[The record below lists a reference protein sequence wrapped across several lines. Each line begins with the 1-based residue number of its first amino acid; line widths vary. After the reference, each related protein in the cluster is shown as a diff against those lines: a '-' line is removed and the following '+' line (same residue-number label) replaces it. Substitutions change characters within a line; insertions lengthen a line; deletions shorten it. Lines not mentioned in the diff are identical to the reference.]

1 MSGTF
6 QGRLAFTS
14 CTVNGGAVTFK
25 SQSGDFDETPTA
37 PIYTGVGIFTL
48 TLTSPIDP
56 NEACYQVTCRSI
68 AARPRTAIVDSALTT
83 ADTIVVRVFDDANVG
98 APAADPTGFD
108 LSISVKPSN

>member
-14 CTVNGGAVTFK
+14 CTVAGAAVTFK
-25 SQSGDFDETPTA
+25 SQSGDFDETPVV

-48 TLTSPIDP
+48 TLSSPIDP
-56 NEACYQVTCRSI
+56 DEACYQVTCRSI
-68 AARPRTAIVDSALTT
+68 AARSRVAIVDSALTT
-83 ADTIVVRVFDDANVG
+83 DDTIVVRVFDDAG
-98 APAADPTGFD
+98 AAADPTGFD